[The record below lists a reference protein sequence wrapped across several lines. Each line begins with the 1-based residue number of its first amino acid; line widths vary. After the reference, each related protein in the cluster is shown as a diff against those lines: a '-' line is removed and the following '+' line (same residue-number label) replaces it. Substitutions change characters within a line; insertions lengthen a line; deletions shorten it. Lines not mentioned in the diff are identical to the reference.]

1 MFFVLFF
8 FSVAI
13 IVPFRDEH
21 KEQHRSSHLAQF
33 MSYMLG
39 YMSRSLVPFHIYIIE
54 QSHNDGRKFN
64 RGKLLNIGYN
74 IAKKGKERKRER
86 TEIFEKTVLKRT
98 FLGVTNVS

>member
-1 MFFVLFF
+1 
-8 FSVAI
+8 
-13 IVPFRDEH
+13 
-21 KEQHRSSHLAQF
+21 

-74 IAKKGKERKRER
+74 IAKKGKRER
-86 TEIFEKTVLKRT
+86 ERENWNFWKKTVLKRT
-98 FLGVTNVS
+98 FPGVIDVS

>member
-1 MFFVLFF
+1 
-8 FSVAI
+8 
-13 IVPFRDEH
+13 
-21 KEQHRSSHLAQF
+21 

-86 TEIFEKTVLKRT
+86 IEIFEKKL
-98 FLGVTNVS
+98 F

>member
-1 MFFVLFF
+1 MFFLFF

-86 TEIFEKTVLKRT
+86 ELK
-98 FLGVTNVS
+98 FLKKLNKKEHF